1 MNDKEFLIEELDKLQ
16 EEIKRLKR
24 ENKNT
29 IKMKINFNESIYE
42 VDTQIPINLKEM
54 HYYYLADDYKNPT
67 KVEFIEYEVAP
78 SIDNQILIC
87 AKVIN
92 TANNEFEYYH
102 PKSLYSSANKASNIY
117 LMRKEKNHGRE

>member
-1 MNDKEFLIEELDKLQ
+1 MNDKEFLIEELENLQ

-29 IKMKINFNESIYE
+29 IKMKINFEECIYE

-67 KVEFIEYEVAP
+67 KVKFIEYEIAP
-78 SIDNQILIC
+78 SVDNQILIC

-92 TANNEFEYYH
+92 TVNNEFEYYH
-102 PKSLYSSANKASNIY
+102 PKNLYSSANKASDIY
-117 LMRKEKNHGRE
+117 IIGKENK